1 MDAEVVDSTWAS
13 QSLPES
19 CVKYRLS
26 GSLADFIGQTWR
38 WAQASECD
46 FDFQRLLREKLFFT
60 FIKKRVRVR
69 IIVQFKIEVHK
80 E

>member
-19 CVKYRLS
+19 CVKYRLT

-46 FDFQRLLREKLFFT
+46 FDFQRLTSTAGSLKPVLKL
-60 FIKKRVRVR
+60 
-69 IIVQFKIEVHK
+69 
-80 E
+80 